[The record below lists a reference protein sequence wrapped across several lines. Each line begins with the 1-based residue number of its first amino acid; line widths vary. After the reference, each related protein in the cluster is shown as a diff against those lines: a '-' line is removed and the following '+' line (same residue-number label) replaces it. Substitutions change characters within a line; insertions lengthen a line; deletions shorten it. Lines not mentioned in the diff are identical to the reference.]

1 MSIFKLAYYV
11 LRGLFASKKKKQPAR
26 STAELN
32 VMSLRMYVEDNLDRL
47 VAITTADGLGEAVDM
62 MAEEIPNFYHKG
74 TYEPIHLLLRD
85 ALRKKGHTDSD
96 LHEYATKIVELL
108 KSSGHL

>member
-11 LRGLFASKKKKQPAR
+11 LRGLFVPKKKKQPAR

-32 VMSLRMYVEDNLDRL
+32 IMSLRSYVHKNTERL
-47 VAITTADGLGEAVDM
+47 VVITTAHGLGEAVDLIS
-62 MAEEIPNFYHKG
+62 EEIPNFYHKG
-74 TYEPIHLLLRD
+74 TYEPFHLLLRD
-85 ALRKKGHTDSD
+85 ALRKKGHIDSD

-108 KSSGHL
+108 ESSGHL

>member
-11 LRGLFASKKKKQPAR
+11 LRGLFASKKKPQPAR

-32 VMSLRMYVEDNLDRL
+32 AVSIRMYVEDNLERL
-47 VAITTADGLGEAVDM
+47 VAKTAADGLAATVDSI
-62 MAEEIPNFYHKG
+62 ADEIPNFWRSG
-74 TYEPIHLLLRD
+74 TYEPFHLLLRD